1 MRNNEPDPEVNLSHA
16 YKRAAIGLA
25 IAAMLWFLAYLYAR
39 KAGWEEQSLIIPIA
53 AGALSAL
60 CYSLYLKSKQ

>member
-1 MRNNEPDPEVNLSHA
+1 MRDNGQDSEVNLTRA

-25 IAAMLWFLAYLYAR
+25 VAAAIWFLAYLYAR
-39 KAGWEEQSLIIPIA
+39 KAGWEEQNLLIPIA